1 MQNVEQNNLSLLNF
15 KFKLDRTPDLEYR
28 AQSVS
33 LPGLSLSSATM
44 PTPFVEV
51 PFPGR
56 ISSDDLSLTF
66 LVGEN
71 MKDYLS
77 IFDWMVALGIPDDFE
92 QYRNWLSDCSVI
104 ITDSN
109 LKANINVRF
118 VDAFPVQLSGIEF
131 DTTLSEAQY
140 AVATV
145 TFRFA
150 RWYVER
156 IDPLA

>member
-15 KFKLDRTPDLEYR
+15 KFKLDRTPDIEYR

-33 LPGLSLSSATM
+33 LPGLSLSSISM
-44 PTPFVEV
+44 PTPFVEI
-51 PFPGR
+51 PLPGR
-56 ISSDDLSLTF
+56 ISYDDLNLTF

-71 MKDYLS
+71 MRDYLS
-77 IFDWMVALGIPDDFE
+77 IFNWMNALGIPEDFE

-109 LKANINVRF
+109 LKANILIRF
-118 VDAFPVQLSGIEF
+118 TDVFPVQLSGIEF

-140 AVATV
+140 ATATV
-145 TFRFA
+145 TFRFTG
-150 RWYVER
+150 WYVEK
-156 IDPLA
+156 IEPLY